1 MFLYQRPN
9 EKKGTYLNFR
19 KQSLDALCDVTD
31 RGAYANLRV
40 KQLSRNLPQREAKQA
55 AALVYTTLDH
65 LLTIDFYLSHFVQG
79 AQKPFVRGILRLG
92 VCELLYFDTP
102 AHAAV
107 SESVQLVREAGK
119 PALAGFVNAVLRRID
134 REREQLPALPNEPLK
149 RLSIQYSYPE
159 WIVAEWLNI
168 YGEAETEALL
178 SRPTAKIEVRAQ
190 SPFSTAELVN
200 ALPVE
205 STVNELDENSV
216 ALEKGFDF
224 ASDPLFLEG
233 KYTVMSQGAM
243 LVCRALGNVRGKRVL
258 DACAAPGGKSAY
270 LASLFENEI
279 QLTCF
284 ELHEHRRELLE
295 KTLTRLHVSAEI
307 AQKDASAFDPAFENA
322 FNAVLVDAPCSGL
335 GLLGDKPDIR
345 YSKSDSD
352 IGSLVS
358 LQKSIL
364 STCQRYVAPGGILV
378 YATCTISMRENEE
391 IVEWFLSEH
400 PDYSL
405 ERMPLSLEN
414 DGMLQLLPQRH
425 GTDGF
430 FVARMR
436 KCI

>member
-1 MFLYQRPN
+1 MFRQQRPN
-9 EKKGTYLNFR
+9 EKKGTFLNFR

-65 LLTIDFYLSHFVQG
+65 LLTIDYYLSHFVQG
-79 AQKPFVRGILRLG
+79 SQKPVVRGILRLG

-119 PALAGFVNAVLRRID
+119 SALAGFINAVLRTID
-134 REREQLPALPNEPLK
+134 REREHLPALPKEPLK

-159 WIVAEWLNI
+159 WIVAEWLNS

-178 SRPTAKIEVRAQ
+178 ARPAAKVEVRAQ
-190 SPFSTAELVN
+190 YPFSAAELIA

-205 STVNELDENSV
+205 STVNALDTNSIS
-216 ALEKGFDF
+216 LEKGFDF
-224 ASDPLFLEG
+224 ATDPLFLEG

-243 LVCRALGNVRGKRVL
+243 LVCRALGDVRDMRLL

-295 KTLTRLHVSAEI
+295 KTLARLHVSAEI

-352 IGSLVS
+352 IDSLVS

-364 STCQRYVAPGGILV
+364 STCQQYVAPGGILV
-378 YATCTISMRENEE
+378 YATCTISRRENEE
-391 IVEWFLSEH
+391 IVKWFLSEH